1 MFPYLNRF
9 SAPSCVFCPSS
20 IEFVSVCLL
29 RLCVFSKIS
38 SIGRASPCCL
48 PFPLLF
54 PHFSSLYIF
63 TYFNFSEGHCQCSY
77 ICTDFLLLCFC
88 PVSFE
93 YVSFTFSKIS
103 SRWRK
108 SGYKVEKRWRASP
121 SCLTFP
127 PPDTFPHPRGF
138 PTPANS
144 GKTKDFWEIFFF
156 DRVTLCLSTI
166 CALKYPSI

>member
-1 MFPYLNRF
+1 MNRF

-29 RLCVFSKIS
+29 CLCVFSKIS

-48 PFPLLF
+48 PFPLFF
-54 PHFSSLYIF
+54 PHFSSLYI
-63 TYFNFSEGHCQCSY
+63 Y
-77 ICTDFLLLCFC
+77 IFQLFRWALPMFPQIFFFCVFARSHLTLCLS
-88 PVSFE
+88 SFRRSVQGGE
-93 YVSFTFSKIS
+93 KVGK
-103 SRWRK
+103 
-108 SGYKVEKRWRASP
+108 KVEKRWRASP

-144 GKTKDFWEIFFF
+144 GKTKDF
-156 DRVTLCLSTI
+156 
-166 CALKYPSI
+166 